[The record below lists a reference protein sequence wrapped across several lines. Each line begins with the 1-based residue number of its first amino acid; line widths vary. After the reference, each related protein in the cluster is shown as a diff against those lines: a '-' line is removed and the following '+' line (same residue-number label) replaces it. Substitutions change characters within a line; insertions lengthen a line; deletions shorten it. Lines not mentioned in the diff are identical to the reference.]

1 RPLQH
6 RLQVGSFGG
15 RWAPDT
21 REPTFSHPRTR
32 SSLHCLLN
40 AFVSVTP
47 AKRPCGSSAWPRTM
61 TACTRASPPT
71 SWAAPRP
78 RRASECWVS
87 RRHRRGRARSAFATG
102 RFSVVKRCDHRAT
115 KRPVAVKQVNK
126 KLMRRDLVTQEVNL
140 LHRLQHPN
148 IVNLVDTYE
157 TPSSYVLVLE
167 MADQGRLLDYIVSWG
182 NLTEEKVACYLR
194 DLLDALHYLHNS
206 RIAHLD
212 VKPENLLVVHG
223 PSGQPLVKLTDLGD
237 AVQLGGAPYVHPLL
251 GSPEFASPELVLGEP
266 VSLTS
271 DVWSV
276 GVVAYVMLSGASPF
290 LDESAEETCLNICRQ
305 DFSFPKDYF
314 RGISREACDFVR
326 LLLRSEPAGRPP
338 SGNVE
343 LILLCKKKKK
353 THTHKQNPQN
363 KARMTQSPFG
373 GHGCPRLLLLAASH
387 SHFVGKLTPTGRKN
401 VNRKE

>member
-1 RPLQH
+1 IQNLEDQAQTPTSIVAPMVRATVGQLPSIPSPKTRPGAVPPLV
-6 RLQVGSFGG
+6 L
-15 RWAPDT
+15 P
-21 REPTFSHPRTR
+21 
-32 SSLHCLLN
+32 
-40 AFVSVTP
+40 AFVKDVLP
-47 AKRPCGSSAWPRTM
+47 PPP
-61 TACTRASPPT
+61 ASPNQKSGFWSSMPG
-71 SWAAPRP
+71 SPASRP
-78 RRASECWVS
+78 GS
-87 RRHRRGRARSAFATG
+87 G

-157 TPSSYVLVLE
+157 TPS
-167 MADQGRLLDYIVSWG
+167 RLLDYIVSWG

-338 SGNVE
+338 SG
-343 LILLCKKKKK
+343 LCL
-353 THTHKQNPQN
+353 QE
-363 KARMTQSPFG
+363 AWLR
-373 GHGCPRLLLLAASH
+373 AASDDH
-387 SHFVGKLTPTGRKN
+387 LPPTVFVIPTTRWRQRGARGRWS
-401 VNRKE
+401 VV

>member
-1 RPLQH
+1 GEQFGSGRGRGGRPLQVCVNFPLGKRH
-6 RLQVGSFGG
+6 RGV
-15 RWAPDT
+15 
-21 REPTFSHPRTR
+21 
-32 SSLHCLLN
+32 
-40 AFVSVTP
+40 VSV
-47 AKRPCGSSAWPRTM
+47 ALL
-61 TACTRASPPT
+61 SP
-71 SWAAPRP
+71 
-78 RRASECWVS
+78 
-87 RRHRRGRARSAFATG
+87 GI
-102 RFSVVKRCDHRAT
+102 
-115 KRPVAVKQVNK
+115 
-126 KLMRRDLVTQEVNL
+126 NL

-338 SGNVE
+338 SG
-343 LILLCKKKKK
+343 LCL
-353 THTHKQNPQN
+353 QE
-363 KARMTQSPFG
+363 AWLR
-373 GHGCPRLLLLAASH
+373 AASDDH
-387 SHFVGKLTPTGRKN
+387 AAAECCLDTSRLVSFIDRRKHQTDARPIGG
-401 VNRKE
+401 VRGFIRSRLQKRV